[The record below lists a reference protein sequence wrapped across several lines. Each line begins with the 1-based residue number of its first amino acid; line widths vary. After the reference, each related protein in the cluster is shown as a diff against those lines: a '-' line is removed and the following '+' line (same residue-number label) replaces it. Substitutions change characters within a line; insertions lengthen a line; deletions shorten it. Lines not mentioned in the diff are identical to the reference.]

1 VTFGTRALLRASASL
16 ARHRALI
23 LVTLV
28 ALAVRL
34 VWNLAIHNPVDH
46 AYSDMGGYLARADE
60 MLTRP
65 WLPPKGPW
73 PKPEVD
79 SLTAW
84 LAPRLFGPK
93 LPHLTLYPYG
103 THAFLGLV
111 KAAFGMKNRVAIGA
125 SFAVLG
131 ALAVAYSYATAARF
145 TRNRGAQRAVAI
157 VLIGY
162 YPWISLGGYALSE
175 IPFTLCVAA
184 IAFHGLRLADLGRA
198 RDAWLLG
205 LWLSLGA
212 LVRPQILVSIP
223 LLGLLPIL
231 RPRAFRHFSF
241 GFYPRVALP
250 IALVV
255 ALSAW
260 RVHWHLGTRVDS
272 DHLISTNGPM
282 NRVFARCHNTALA
295 AKAHDGSGWFGPPSL
310 GALWAYEHKEHR
322 HPLLPLDPARGTTI
336 NFRGHMWDAAPTNAI
351 SADCVKKTGYL
362 RQARYAITHVALLWG
377 YNIIWP
383 DMGNALKWRVPMAIF
398 CFAHAIFIMP
408 PAALSMFLAFRR
420 RRARSMLLALHLWG
434 LLIVSMLY
442 FGDTRYRAPYD
453 GILTILAVV
462 MYAEIVPKL
471 GRFFEK
477 RRFEKRRFEKRRA
490 LKLAR

>member
-1 VTFGTRALLRASASL
+1 MTFGTRATVRASAFL

-23 LVTLV
+23 LVTLA
-28 ALAVRL
+28 ALVVRL

-65 WLPPKGPW
+65 WLPSKKAPW
-73 PKPEVD
+73 PGLHAD
-79 SLTAW
+79 AITAW

-103 THAFLGLV
+103 THALLAGV
-111 KAAFGMKNRVAIGA
+111 KLAFGLKNRIAIGA
-125 SFAVLG
+125 SFAALG

-145 TRNRGAQRAVAI
+145 TKSRGARRAVAVI
-157 VLIGY
+157 LIGY

-184 IAFHGLRLADLGRA
+184 VAFHGLRLADEGRA

-223 LLGLLPIL
+223 LLGLLPLL
-231 RPRAFRHFSF
+231 RPRAFRRFSL

-250 IALVV
+250 IAIVI
-255 ALSAW
+255 ALSAF
-260 RVHWHLGTRVDS
+260 RIHWHLGTRVDT

-282 NRVFARCHNTALA
+282 NRVFGRCHNTALV
-295 AKAHDGSGWFGPPSL
+295 AKAHDGGGWFGPPAL
-310 GALWAYEHKEHR
+310 GALWAYETKEHR
-322 HPLLPLDPARGTTI
+322 SPLFPLDPARGTTI
-336 NFRGHMWDAAPTNAI
+336 HFRGHMWDAAPTDAI
-351 SADCVKKTGYL
+351 SADCVKKTGTL
-362 RQARYAITHVALLWG
+362 RQAKYAITHVVLLWG

-383 DMGNALKWRVPMAIF
+383 DMGNALKWRIPMAIF
-398 CFAHAIFIMP
+398 CFAHAILIMP
-408 PAALSMFLAFRR
+408 PAAVAMFLAFRR
-420 RRARSMLLALHLWG
+420 RRARSMVLALHLWG
-434 LLIVSMLY
+434 LLVVSMLY

-462 MYAEIVPKL
+462 TYAEIGPRVS
-471 GRFFEK
+471 RAIA
-477 RRFEKRRFEKRRA
+477 RRRA
-490 LKLAR
+490 VKLAR